1 MVLYYILL
9 PLAWIVFHIGFRVE
23 CIGRENLKK
32 VRTSGCIIAP
42 NHVSAIDPVF
52 VVITRFWGKRM
63 VVFAKKELF
72 EINALLTWFFRCMG
86 ALCVRGTRDEL
97 ETIDKT
103 VEVCKNGGTLLIFPE
118 GTRSKDGRVGRG
130 KTGVALIA
138 AQTGAPVVPVG
149 ITFTGKLHFRSQII
163 VRFGKPIQAAELA
176 LGEDPKPRELAAL
189 KNRIM
194 TEIKGLVDE
203 PPLPPAEPVQE

>member
-1 MVLYYILL
+1 MLYCFGYWVVRFLYFL
-9 PLAWIVFHIGFRVE
+9 FYHIQVE
-23 CIGRENLKK
+23 GRENIP
-32 VRTSGCIIAP
+32 TSGGFVLAS
-42 NHVSAIDPVF
+42 NHRSYADPPLLATRLRGQRCVF
-52 VVITRFWGKRM
+52 M
-63 VVFAKKELF
+63 AKEELF
-72 EINALLTWFFRCMG
+72 RNKFFGWLIRKLG
-86 ALCVRGTRDEL
+86 AFPVTRGAGDNGVIETAEQYVRSGRVL
-97 ETIDKT
+97 M
-103 VEVCKNGGTLLIFPE
+103 IFPE

-149 ITFTGKLHFRSQII
+149 ITFTGKLHFRSKIV

-189 KNRIM
+189 KTRIM

-203 PPLPPAEPVQE
+203 PPLPSAKSAQE

>member
-1 MVLYYILL
+1 M
-9 PLAWIVFHIGFRVE
+9 F
-23 CIGRENLKK
+23 
-32 VRTSGCIIAP
+32 
-42 NHVSAIDPVF
+42 
-52 VVITRFWGKRM
+52 M
-63 VVFAKKELF
+63 AKEELF
-72 EINALLTWFFRCMG
+72 RNKFFGWLIRKLG
-86 ALCVRGTRDEL
+86 AFPVTRGAGDNGVIETAEQYVRSGRVL
-97 ETIDKT
+97 M
-103 VEVCKNGGTLLIFPE
+103 IFPE

-149 ITFTGKLHFRSQII
+149 ITFTGKLHFRSKII
-163 VRFGKPIQAAELA
+163 VRFGTPIQAAELA

>member
-1 MVLYYILL
+1 MLYCFGYWVVRFLYFL
-9 PLAWIVFHIGFRVE
+9 FYHIQVE
-23 CIGRENLKK
+23 GREHIP
-32 VRTSGCIIAP
+32 TSGGFVLAS
-42 NHVSAIDPVF
+42 NHRSYADPPLLATRLRKQRCVF
-52 VVITRFWGKRM
+52 M
-63 VVFAKKELF
+63 AKEELF
-72 EINALLTWFFRCMG
+72 RNKFFGWLIRKLG
-86 ALCVRGTRDEL
+86 AFPVTRGAGDNGVIETAEQYVRSGRVL
-97 ETIDKT
+97 M
-103 VEVCKNGGTLLIFPE
+103 IFPE
-118 GTRSKDGRVGRG
+118 GTRSKDGKVGRG

-163 VRFGKPIQAAELA
+163 VRFGTPIQAAELA

>member
-1 MVLYYILL
+1 MLYCFGYWVVRFLYFL
-9 PLAWIVFHIGFRVE
+9 FYHIQVE
-23 CIGRENLKK
+23 GREHIP
-32 VRTSGCIIAP
+32 TSGGFVLAS
-42 NHVSAIDPVF
+42 NHRSYADPPLLATRLRGQHCVF
-52 VVITRFWGKRM
+52 M
-63 VVFAKKELF
+63 AKEELF
-72 EINALLTWFFRCMG
+72 RNKFFGWLIRKLG
-86 ALCVRGTRDEL
+86 AFPVTRGAGDNGVIETAEQYVRSGRVL
-97 ETIDKT
+97 M
-103 VEVCKNGGTLLIFPE
+103 IFPE

-149 ITFTGKLHFRSQII
+149 ITFTGKLHFRSKII
-163 VRFGKPIQAAELA
+163 VRFGTPIQAAELA

>member
-1 MVLYYILL
+1 MLYCFGYWVVRFLYFL
-9 PLAWIVFHIGFRVE
+9 FYHIQVE
-23 CIGRENLKK
+23 GREHIP
-32 VRTSGCIIAP
+32 TSGGFVLAS
-42 NHVSAIDPVF
+42 NHRSYADPPLLATRLRKQRCVF
-52 VVITRFWGKRM
+52 M
-63 VVFAKKELF
+63 AKEELF
-72 EINALLTWFFRCMG
+72 RNKFFGWLIRKMG
-86 ALCVRGTRDEL
+86 AFPVTRGAGDNGVIETAEQYVRSGRVL
-97 ETIDKT
+97 M
-103 VEVCKNGGTLLIFPE
+103 IFPE

-163 VRFGKPIQAAELA
+163 VRFGTPIQAAELA

>member
-1 MVLYYILL
+1 MLYCFGYWVVRFLYFL
-9 PLAWIVFHIGFRVE
+9 FYHIQVE
-23 CIGRENLKK
+23 GREHIP
-32 VRTSGCIIAP
+32 TSGGFVLAS
-42 NHVSAIDPVF
+42 NHRSYADPPLLATRLRKQRCVF
-52 VVITRFWGKRM
+52 M
-63 VVFAKKELF
+63 AKEELF
-72 EINALLTWFFRCMG
+72 RNKFFGWLIRKLG
-86 ALCVRGTRDEL
+86 AFPVTRGAGDNGVIETAEQYVRSGRVL
-97 ETIDKT
+97 M
-103 VEVCKNGGTLLIFPE
+103 IFPE

-163 VRFGKPIQAAELA
+163 VRFGTPIQAAELA

-203 PPLPPAEPVQE
+203 PPLPPAEPVLE

>member
-1 MVLYYILL
+1 MLYCFGYWVVRFLYFL
-9 PLAWIVFHIGFRVE
+9 FYHIQVE
-23 CIGRENLKK
+23 GREHIP
-32 VRTSGCIIAP
+32 TSGGFVLAS
-42 NHVSAIDPVF
+42 NHRSYADPPLLATRLRKQRCVF
-52 VVITRFWGKRM
+52 M
-63 VVFAKKELF
+63 AKEELF
-72 EINALLTWFFRCMG
+72 RNKFFGWLIRKLG
-86 ALCVRGTRDEL
+86 AFPVTRGAGDNGVIETAEQYVRSGRVL
-97 ETIDKT
+97 M
-103 VEVCKNGGTLLIFPE
+103 IFPE

-163 VRFGKPIQAAELA
+163 VRFGTPIQAAELA

>member
-1 MVLYYILL
+1 MLGAIIGDIAGSRFEWANHKSKEFDLL
-9 PLAWIVFHIGFRVE
+9 TFLAQ
-23 CIGRENLKK
+23 N
-32 VRTSGCIIAP
+32 P
-42 NHVSAIDPVF
+42 NHVF
-52 VVITRFWGKRM
+52 TKE
-63 VVFAKKELF
+63 ELF
-72 EINALLTWFFRCMG
+72 RNKFFGWLIRKLG
-86 ALCVRGTRDEL
+86 AFPVTRGAGDNGVIETAEQYVRSGRVL
-97 ETIDKT
+97 M
-103 VEVCKNGGTLLIFPE
+103 IFPE

>member
-1 MVLYYILL
+1 MLYCFGYWVCRFLFFL
-9 PLAWIVFHIGFRVE
+9 FYHIQVE
-23 CIGRENLKK
+23 GREHIP
-32 VRTSGCIIAP
+32 TSGGFVLAS
-42 NHVSAIDPVF
+42 NLRSSADPPLLA
-52 VVITRFWGKRM
+52 TRLRGQRCVCM
-63 VVFAKKELF
+63 AKEELF
-72 EINALLTWFFRCMG
+72 RNKFFGWLIRKLG
-86 ALCVRGTRDEL
+86 AFPVTRGAGDNGVIETAEQYVRSGR
-97 ETIDKT
+97 
-103 VEVCKNGGTLLIFPE
+103 VLLIFPE

>member
-1 MVLYYILL
+1 MLYCFGYWVVRFLYFL
-9 PLAWIVFHIGFRVE
+9 FYHIQVE
-23 CIGRENLKK
+23 GREHIP
-32 VRTSGCIIAP
+32 TSGGFVLAS
-42 NHVSAIDPVF
+42 NHRSDADPPLLATRLRGQRCVF
-52 VVITRFWGKRM
+52 M
-63 VVFAKKELF
+63 AKEELF
-72 EINALLTWFFRCMG
+72 RNKFFGWLIRKLG
-86 ALCVRGTRDEL
+86 AFPVTRGAGDNGVIETAEQYVRSGRVL
-97 ETIDKT
+97 M
-103 VEVCKNGGTLLIFPE
+103 IFPE

>member
-1 MVLYYILL
+1 MLYCFGYWVVRFLYFL
-9 PLAWIVFHIGFRVE
+9 FYHIQVE
-23 CIGRENLKK
+23 GREHIP
-32 VRTSGCIIAP
+32 TSGGFVLAS
-42 NHVSAIDPVF
+42 NHRSYSDPPLLATRLRGQRCVF
-52 VVITRFWGKRM
+52 M
-63 VVFAKKELF
+63 AKEELF
-72 EINALLTWFFRCMG
+72 RNKFFGWLIRKLG
-86 ALCVRGTRDEL
+86 AFPVTRGAGDNGVIETAEQYVRSGRVL
-97 ETIDKT
+97 M
-103 VEVCKNGGTLLIFPE
+103 IFPE

-163 VRFGKPIQAAELA
+163 VRFGTPIQAAELA